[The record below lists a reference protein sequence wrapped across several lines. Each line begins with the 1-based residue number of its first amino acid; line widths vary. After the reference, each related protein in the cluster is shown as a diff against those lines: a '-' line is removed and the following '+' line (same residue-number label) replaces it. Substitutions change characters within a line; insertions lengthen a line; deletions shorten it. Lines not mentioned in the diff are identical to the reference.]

1 MGLNLR
7 DIQLRFSRMIHVSV
21 EISYTFIRRHP
32 RVSGALLVFF
42 ILYIFLSYIYNLLAF
57 LSPFFVCIAIFVR
70 IFWSSEQSHLK
81 SVNKEEKKEE
91 KKKVESKLLSNVV
104 KNERRGLLYKC
115 PSHNATSRRRNFTGK
130 KLDVY
135 GGIEIK
141 AKDLSSVFRNEF
153 TRLNND
159 IRRNRFYKEEVG
171 SLEDPTKQAL
181 FSEPSMLNF
190 VTCGVGLEKK
200 AKNKEDEKKAQE
212 DGNKGVELT
221 DDDQKNEMD
230 LGTCELERHKRL
242 ESLIARRRARKQ
254 LKLQIENGLIDMK
267 SVIPSQIAPLF
278 ITRLNPFDSPRG
290 FDGIEMPGSAP
301 SALRSPFDIPY
312 DPFEEK
318 PNLTGDSF
326 DQELKNLLIE
336 PRREDLQARE
346 SRLAHSRVRRLE
358 GKGNDDK
365 LEQPISKEDSEN
377 ESKPSIP
384 SSEEEE
390 TTHEED
396 KKCEIDNIADI
407 TGEEVDNVQ
416 ATKSNSDHTSESNLI
431 PMINVER
438 SEVSEKLELPRVPKP
453 QVGGLN
459 LPISSTCATK
469 INDSLYESFS
479 PPIIKNQ
486 ENMLIGDPTSHK
498 PSCSLASDLQVE
510 VSEVGSPTLTV
521 DENHEV
527 ATTTDGESIIYD
539 GDIDKDVT
547 SGSEDM
553 WGASLHLREVRRV
566 SEQDISEINNW
577 RDISSPLSLQNIDEE
592 NVADDSMS
600 SRSDIPDDTPTYV
613 MNSDHNNIFGNTKDF
628 LTENGAPRP
637 SHSPVVSSR
646 WKRLMDNRVNRSLH
660 EKNSKKPIEL
670 LNISENSSK
679 SQVINDGNNST
690 VSEQVNTHN
699 SRGDGELG
707 ISDSI
712 MQQEATDE
720 VSNNSSSSSSPRS
733 VLSIAPKTTT
743 DQVSMPTFNK
753 ETHLDVQQSNMQ
765 EIKQEIL
772 NEGPLDPIP
781 QNIQPSIDD
790 PNVESRSNDMIHPQE
805 QTCPPENF
813 IQESNISTKM
823 NDVGVCNKEDENK
836 LKNDETN
843 GDKFTPKVSQDASI
857 EPFRPSERMTSK
869 DISEKSRE
877 EFDEKVPLISLILE
891 SSSEIQ
897 EENEENSPE
906 EATMKPC
913 INTEVTDTS
922 SDEDF
927 EGKRNNLNEN
937 EAMLSSCLSAGDTNK
952 LKEIDKPKHS
962 SEEGNYLQNESKQ
975 VGENHMDKEKVEE
988 DDISKDSP
996 LPITTAA
1003 TNFKDQ
1009 EGKCEKMNKN
1019 EATNQELNKNEIIAK
1034 SEPVEE
1040 TDLETNINKLR
1051 ETDKAKHSSEEVN
1064 YLQSESKHVVEDH
1077 MEKEKLVTDN
1087 ISEDSPLPITTEVT
1101 NFEDKEGECEKMN
1114 NNEAID
1120 HKLNNNEVIVISE
1133 PTKEINEITN
1143 IAHMKDLEEKTST

>member
-42 ILYIFLSYIYNLLAF
+42 ILYIFLSYIYNF
-57 LSPFFVCIAIFVR
+57 
-70 IFWSSEQSHLK
+70 
-81 SVNKEEKKEE
+81 VNKEEKKEE

-407 TGEEVDNVQ
+407 TG
-416 ATKSNSDHTSESNLI
+416 
-431 PMINVER
+431 
-438 SEVSEKLELPRVPKP
+438 
-453 QVGGLN
+453 GLN

-637 SHSPVVSSR
+637 SHSPVVSS
-646 WKRLMDNRVNRSLH
+646 L
-660 EKNSKKPIEL
+660 
-670 LNISENSSK
+670 
-679 SQVINDGNNST
+679 
-690 VSEQVNTHN
+690 SEQVNTHN

-790 PNVESRSNDMIHPQE
+790 PNVESRSNDMIHPQ
-805 QTCPPENF
+805 
-813 IQESNISTKM
+813 
-823 NDVGVCNKEDENK
+823 V
-836 LKNDETN
+836 
-843 GDKFTPKVSQDASI
+843 
-857 EPFRPSERMTSK
+857 
-869 DISEKSRE
+869 
-877 EFDEKVPLISLILE
+877 
-891 SSSEIQ
+891 
-897 EENEENSPE
+897 
-906 EATMKPC
+906 
-913 INTEVTDTS
+913 
-922 SDEDF
+922 
-927 EGKRNNLNEN
+927 
-937 EAMLSSCLSAGDTNK
+937 
-952 LKEIDKPKHS
+952 
-962 SEEGNYLQNESKQ
+962 
-975 VGENHMDKEKVEE
+975 
-988 DDISKDSP
+988 
-996 LPITTAA
+996 
-1003 TNFKDQ
+1003 
-1009 EGKCEKMNKN
+1009 
-1019 EATNQELNKNEIIAK
+1019 
-1034 SEPVEE
+1034 
-1040 TDLETNINKLR
+1040 
-1051 ETDKAKHSSEEVN
+1051 
-1064 YLQSESKHVVEDH
+1064 
-1077 MEKEKLVTDN
+1077 
-1087 ISEDSPLPITTEVT
+1087 
-1101 NFEDKEGECEKMN
+1101 
-1114 NNEAID
+1114 
-1120 HKLNNNEVIVISE
+1120 
-1133 PTKEINEITN
+1133 
-1143 IAHMKDLEEKTST
+1143 